1 MGWADSRVEAGDV
14 PGTRVTRTLSACSVT
29 LLGLG
34 LLTAGVATA
43 GPPCTHTIRNVAQAR
58 TALTTAVPG
67 DMLCFVGAD
76 LSDVDLT
83 MSRSG
88 TAGAPISL
96 VSDGNTVVHQLH
108 ILADHVTVQGFTII
122 GGGELLL
129 AGTGITAQKNTV
141 RDTARGGIIC
151 AACTDSTI
159 QSNTVTHVSTTG
171 ISITGL
177 RITVR
182 ENFVSVVFPGGAGDA
197 DGIRFFGNGHQITS
211 NMIRDIGGI
220 TARDPSS
227 SAHPDCF
234 QTLDAGHPATFNVRI
249 EGNSC
254 QNIQESCLIATGD
267 ESGNGDAPAG
277 SRSITFIGNTCR
289 TSGDQSV
296 YLRHWPHVDL
306 SKNKLLGP
314 NLKRGIQITQGSAGC
329 HARDNTTARGVPT
342 VEVDASSR
350 QGYNSP
356 F

>member
-1 MGWADSRVEAGDV
+1 M
-14 PGTRVTRTLSACSVT
+14 TRVARTLSACSVT

-34 LLTAGVATA
+34 LLTAGIATA
-43 GPPCTHTIRNVAQAR
+43 GPPCTHTIRTVADAR

-67 DMLCFVGAD
+67 DMVCFVGAD

-83 MSRSG
+83 MSRAG
-88 TAGAPISL
+88 TASAPISL
-96 VSDGNTVVHQLH
+96 VSDGHTIVHQLH

-151 AACTDSTI
+151 AGCTDSI
-159 QSNTVTHVSTTG
+159 IRSNTVTHVSTTG

-197 DGIRFFGNGHQITS
+197 DGIRFFGDGHQIIS
-211 NMIRDIGGI
+211 NMVRDISVRDVRGG
-220 TARDPSS
+220 SN

-249 EGNSC
+249 EGNAC
-254 QNIQESCLIATGD
+254 QNIQEHCLIATGD

-277 SRSITFIGNTCR
+277 PRSLTFIGNTCR
-289 TSGDQSV
+289 TNGDQSV
-296 YLRHWPHVDL
+296 YLRHWPNVDL
-306 SKNKLLGP
+306 SKNKLLGA
-314 NLKRGIQITQGSAGC
+314 NLKRGIQINQGSTGC
-329 HARDNTTARGVPT
+329 HVRDNTAARGTPT
-342 VEVDASSR
+342 VEIDASSR

>member
-1 MGWADSRVEAGDV
+1 MEADDV
-14 PGTRVTRTLSACSVT
+14 PGARVTRTLSACSVT

-43 GPPCTHTIRNVAQAR
+43 GPPCTHTIRNVADAR
-58 TALTTAVPG
+58 SALTTAVPG

-88 TAGAPISL
+88 TASAPISL
-96 VSDGNTVVHQLH
+96 VSDGKTVVHQLH

-129 AGTGITAQKNTV
+129 AGTGITAQKNTI
-141 RDTARGGIIC
+141 RDTGRGGIIC
-151 AACTDSTI
+151 AACTDSII

-197 DGIRFFGNGHQITS
+197 DGIRFFGNGHQIIS
-211 NMIRDIGGI
+211 NTIQDISLRAGDA
-220 TARDPSS
+220 TS

-234 QTLDAGHPATFNVRI
+234 QTLDAGHPATWGVRI

-254 QNIQESCLIATGD
+254 QNIQENCLIATGD

-289 TSGDQSV
+289 TGGEQSV
-296 YLRHWPHVDL
+296 YLRHWPRVDL
-306 SKNKLLGP
+306 SKNKLLGSQ
-314 NLKRGIQITQGSAGC
+314 LKHGIQITQGSTGC
-329 HARDNTTARGVPT
+329 QVRDNTTARGVPA
-342 VEVDASSR
+342 VEVDPSSR

>member
-1 MGWADSRVEAGDV
+1 MPV
-14 PGTRVTRTLSACSVT
+14 TRVTRALSACSAA

-43 GPPCTHTIRNVAQAR
+43 GPPCTHTIRNVADAR
-58 TALTTAVPG
+58 AALTTAVPG

-88 TAGAPISL
+88 TASAPITL
-96 VSDGNTVVHQLH
+96 VSDGHTIVHQLH
-108 ILADHVTVQGFTII
+108 ILADHLTVQGFTII

-141 RDTARGGIIC
+141 RDTSRGGIIC
-151 AACTDSTI
+151 AACTDSII

-171 ISITGL
+171 ISLTGL

-182 ENFVSVVFPGGAGDA
+182 ENFVSVVFSGGAGDA
-197 DGIRFFGNGHQITS
+197 DGIRFFGSGHQIIS
-211 NMIRDIGGI
+211 NMIRDISLQ
-220 TARDPSS
+220 DPSS

-249 EGNSC
+249 EGNTC

-277 SRSITFIGNTCR
+277 SRSVIFVGNTCR
-289 TSGDQSV
+289 TGGDQSV
-296 YLRHWPHVDL
+296 YLRRWPRVEL

-314 NLKRGIQITQGSAGC
+314 KLKRGIQITQGSTGC
-329 HARDNTTARGVPT
+329 QVRDNTTTRGVPT
-342 VEVDASSR
+342 VEVDDASR